1 MSVPKRFKTNIQ
13 KQSKKIPHTVLTKN
27 NNIFILNEKMILLS
41 AQKKKKVKEYW
52 LNSNLIKLA

>member
-13 KQSKKIPHTVLTKN
+13 KQSKKMPHTVLTKN